1 MISQLNITR
10 NVRNA
15 NNGKSEIGNKTWKK
29 NKGNNTQE
37 EYDNKFTEAKLSGCP
52 KERLE
57 EMSSRENKN
66 KTQISEQ
73 NKKNNKKCGIWF
85 SMAFFRKALMLYS
98 GLSPWKC
105 FYYIQP
111 WKTEIVTP
119 SRVKG
124 RHAYC
129 PLCKIQ
135 IL

>member
-1 MISQLNITR
+1 MISQLNIIR

-15 NNGKSEIGNKTWKK
+15 NNGKSEIGDKTWKK

-73 NKKNNKKCGIWF
+73 NKKIIKNVGYDFLW
-85 SMAFFRKALMLYS
+85 
-98 GLSPWKC
+98 LSLERHWC
-105 FYYIQP
+105 FILDYLLGNVFITYIPERQ
-111 WKTEIVTP
+111 
-119 SRVKG
+119 R
-124 RHAYC
+124 
-129 PLCKIQ
+129 
-135 IL
+135 